1 MKEECYLFSLSDDTL
16 VDRQSFRWK
25 KSIYEKHSLFFNSKT
40 FKSLKIVLKMFV
52 FTLRYYPTQ
61 VVENTESVSTQFK

>member
-40 FKSLKIVLKMFV
+40 FKSLEIVF
-52 FTLRYYPTQ
+52 
-61 VVENTESVSTQFK
+61 